1 MRSLGCE
8 MSTVAIVVIVLAV
21 LVIAG
26 LPQWPYAKAY
36 GWGYYPSAVFGLV
49 LIVLLAA
56 LALGYRF

>member
-1 MRSLGCE
+1 MSLI
-8 MSTVAIVVIVLAV
+8 TILLIVLAV

-26 LPQWPYAKAY
+26 LPQWPYAKPYA
-36 GWGYYPSAVFGLV
+36 WGYYPSAVSGLV

>member
-1 MRSLGCE
+1 

-26 LPQWPYAKAY
+26 LPQWPYVKPYA
-36 GWGYYPSAVFGLV
+36 WGYYPSGVFGLV
-49 LIVLLAA
+49 LLVLLAA

>member
-1 MRSLGCE
+1 MSLI
-8 MSTVAIVVIVLAV
+8 TIVVVVLAV

-26 LPQWPYAKAY
+26 LPQWPYARPYA
-36 GWGYYPSAVFGLV
+36 WGYYPSAVFGLV